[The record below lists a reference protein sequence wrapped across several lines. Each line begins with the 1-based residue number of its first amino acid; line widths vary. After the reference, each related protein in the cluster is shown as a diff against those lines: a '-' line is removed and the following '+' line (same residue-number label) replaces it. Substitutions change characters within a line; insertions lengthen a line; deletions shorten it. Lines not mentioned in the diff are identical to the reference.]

1 LQRNLLYNP
10 SPKRVKAVRRRV
22 RGSSEGRAMGLRG
35 NGKDGTRIDV
45 LVVRNDTTLFTDVLA
60 KALAS
65 EPSVHLLSPPL
76 TVDEALEFCI
86 RHHPDVVLVEATETS
101 GGSLRRLVSSVTGA
115 CDGSPVVLLADE
127 LIDDAFLVAG
137 VEGGAFGI
145 VDGAAGIGEV
155 FRALRAAAAGRRL
168 VDPDRFM
175 SAVETTARAREN
187 GSDLAA
193 RVRQLTDRE
202 QEVLAC
208 LSEGLRN
215 VEIAERLAIS
225 PRTVDKHVE
234 HILRKLDARSRL
246 HAVALAAR
254 MEDATYGSMRGT
266 A

>member
-1 LQRNLLYNP
+1 M
-10 SPKRVKAVRRRV
+10 K
-22 RGSSEGRAMGLRG
+22 G
-35 NGKDGTRIDV
+35 NGRTRINV
-45 LVVRNDTTLFTDVLA
+45 LVVRNATTLFADVLA

-65 EPSVHLLSPPL
+65 EPSVHLLSRPL
-76 TVDEALEFCI
+76 TVDEALEYCVG
-86 RHHPDVVLVEATETS
+86 HHPDVVLVDATEAS
-101 GGSLRRLVSSVTGA
+101 GGSLRRLVSSITAA

-145 VDGAAGIGEV
+145 VDGTAGIGEV
-155 FRALRAAAAGRRL
+155 FRAVRAAAAGHRL
-168 VDPDRFM
+168 VDPDRFL

-187 GSDLAA
+187 GWDLAE
-193 RVRQLTDRE
+193 RLRQLTDRE
-202 QEVLAC
+202 HEVLAC
-208 LSEGLRN
+208 LTEGLRN
-215 VEIAERLAIS
+215 AEIAGRLAIS

-254 MEDATYGSMRGT
+254 REEATYGSLRGT

>member
-1 LQRNLLYNP
+1 MG
-10 SPKRVKAVRRRV
+10 A
-22 RGSSEGRAMGLRG
+22 GSS
-35 NGKDGTRIDV
+35 DQTRIDV
-45 LVVRNDTTLFTDVLA
+45 LVVRNETTLFTDVLA
-60 KALAS
+60 RALAS
-65 EPSVHLLSPPL
+65 EPSVHLLSHPL
-76 TVDEALEFCI
+76 AVEEALEFCV

-101 GGSLRRLVSSVTGA
+101 GGSLRRLVSSMRGA
-115 CDGSPVVLLADE
+115 CDGSPVILLADE

-155 FRALRAAAAGRRL
+155 FRAVRAAAAGHRL
-168 VDPDRFM
+168 VDPDQFL

-187 GSDLAA
+187 GSDLAE
-193 RVRQLTDRE
+193 RIRQLTDRE
-202 QEVLAC
+202 QEVLAY
-208 LSEGLRN
+208 LTEGLRN
-215 VEIAERLAIS
+215 AEIADRLSIS

-246 HAVALAAR
+246 HAVALSAH

>member
-1 LQRNLLYNP
+1 
-10 SPKRVKAVRRRV
+10 
-22 RGSSEGRAMGLRG
+22 MGVRG
-35 NGKDGTRIDV
+35 NGKDRSPINV
-45 LVVRNDTTLFTDVLA
+45 VVVRNDTRLFTDVLA

-65 EPSVHLLSPPL
+65 EPSVRLLSQPL
-76 TVDEALEFCI
+76 AVDEALDFCI
-86 RHHPDVVLVEATETS
+86 RHHPDVVLVDATETS
-101 GGSLRRLVSSVTGA
+101 GVSLRRLVSSITGA

-145 VDGAAGIGEV
+145 VDGTAGIGEV
-155 FRALRAAAAGRRL
+155 FRAVRAAAAGHRL
-168 VDPDRFM
+168 VDPDRFL
-175 SAVETTARAREN
+175 SAVETTARARED
-187 GSDLAA
+187 GSDLAE

-202 QEVLAC
+202 HEVLAC
-208 LSEGLRN
+208 LTEGLGN
-215 VEIAERLAIS
+215 TEIAGRLAIS

>member
-1 LQRNLLYNP
+1 MR
-10 SPKRVKAVRRRV
+10 KR
-22 RGSSEGRAMGLRG
+22 GRAMGISSSHR
-35 NGKDGTRIDV
+35 TRINV
-45 LVVRNDTTLFTDVLA
+45 LVVRTDTTLFTDVLA
-60 KALAS
+60 RALAS

-76 TVDEALEFCI
+76 TVEEALEFCV
-86 RHHPDVVLVEATETS
+86 RHHPDVVLVEATETH
-101 GGSLRRLVSSVTGA
+101 GGSLRRLISSMTGA

-145 VDGAAGIGEV
+145 VDGTAGIGEV
-155 FRALRAAAAGRRL
+155 FRAVRAAAAGRRL
-168 VDPDRFM
+168 VDADRFL
-175 SAVETTARAREN
+175 SAVETTARARED
-187 GSDLAA
+187 GWELAE

-208 LSEGLRN
+208 LTEGLRN
-215 VEIAERLAIS
+215 AEIAARFAIS

>member
-1 LQRNLLYNP
+1 MAM
-10 SPKRVKAVRRRV
+10 VVRRNDR
-22 RGSSEGRAMGLRG
+22 
-35 NGKDGTRIDV
+35 TRINV

-60 KALAS
+60 RALAS
-65 EPSVHLLSPPL
+65 EPSVHLLTRPL

-86 RHHPDVVLVEATETS
+86 RHHPDVVLLEATEAS
-101 GGSLRRLVSSVTGA
+101 GGSLRRLVSSMTGA

-155 FRALRAAAAGRRL
+155 FRAVRAAAAGHRL
-168 VDPDRFM
+168 VDPDQFL
-175 SAVETTARAREN
+175 SAVETTARARDD
-187 GSDLAA
+187 GLDLAE
-193 RVRQLTDRE
+193 RLRQLTDRE

-208 LSEGLRN
+208 LTEGLMN
-215 VEIAERLAIS
+215 AEIAGRLAIS

-254 MEDATYGSMRGT
+254 VQDVTYGSMR
-266 A
+266 

>member
-1 LQRNLLYNP
+1 
-10 SPKRVKAVRRRV
+10 
-22 RGSSEGRAMGLRG
+22 MGAKSNG
-35 NGKDGTRIDV
+35 NDRTRINV

-65 EPSVHLLSPPL
+65 EPSVHLLSQPL

-86 RHHPDVVLVEATETS
+86 HHHPHVVLVEATETS

-145 VDGAAGIGEV
+145 VDGAAGIAEV
-155 FRALRAAAAGRRL
+155 FRAVRSAAAGRRL

-202 QEVLAC
+202 QEVLAR

-246 HAVALAAR
+246 HAVALAAH

>member
-1 LQRNLLYNP
+1 MVAKER
-10 SPKRVKAVRRRV
+10 
-22 RGSSEGRAMGLRG
+22 
-35 NGKDGTRIDV
+35 TRINV

-60 KALAS
+60 RALAS
-65 EPSVHLLSPPL
+65 EPSVYLLTQPL

-86 RHHPDVVLVEATETS
+86 RHHPDVVLVEATESS
-101 GGSLRRLVSSVTGA
+101 GGSLRRLVSSITGA
-115 CDGSPVVLLADE
+115 CDGSPVILLADE

-155 FRALRAAAAGRRL
+155 FRAVRAAAAGHRL
-168 VDPDRFM
+168 VDPDQFL
-175 SAVETTARAREN
+175 SAVEQTARARDD
-187 GSDLAA
+187 GLDLAE
-193 RVRQLTDRE
+193 RVRPLTDRE
-202 QEVLAC
+202 NEVLVC
-208 LSEGLRN
+208 LTAGLGN
-215 VEIAERLAIS
+215 AEIAGRLAIS

-254 MEDATYGSMRGT
+254 VQDVTYGSMRGT